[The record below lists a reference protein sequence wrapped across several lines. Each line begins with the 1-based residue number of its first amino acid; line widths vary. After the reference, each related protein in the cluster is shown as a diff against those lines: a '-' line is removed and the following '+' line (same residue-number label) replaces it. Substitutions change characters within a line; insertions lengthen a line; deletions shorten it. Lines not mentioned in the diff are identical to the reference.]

1 MLELRSAGLS
11 VCGWR
16 GGVGGAVAYE
26 DFRLIEQHVKGPGV
40 NVNYTIRGLE
50 GRPVC
55 LEHKELEV
63 QY

>member
-1 MLELRSAGLS
+1 MDIREVFPEEVMLELRSAG
-11 VCGWR
+11 
-16 GGVGGAVAYE
+16 
-26 DFRLIEQHVKGPGV
+26 LIEQHVKGPGV
-40 NVNYTIRGLE
+40 NVSYTIRGLE